1 MSGGDEV
8 DAGVEPVIDD
18 MDHKHNGMI
27 YPMISA
33 LMLTQHIRSYTTRT
47 LHQRERA
54 CPRSSGSTTPGRVMR
69 KPLAPLSPPPLSED
83 DVQVDDEVGRDTTHD
98 GMLSDALRDNICAD
112 LYDDVCADGTDSV
125 CVRVRMADQILLH
138 V

>member
-1 MSGGDEV
+1 MSSFLRFHHTGASHAE
-8 DAGVEPVIDD
+8 
-18 MDHKHNGMI
+18 
-27 YPMISA
+27 
-33 LMLTQHIRSYTTRT
+33 T
-47 LHQRERA
+47 
-54 CPRSSGSTTPGRVMR
+54 PRPS
-69 KPLAPLSPPPLSED
+69 LPPPLSED

-138 V
+138 VGVVRFVCVCVCMCVCMSGWGGG